1 MMKLRTI
8 KNSEN
13 VSVSSKSNFVKQAPQ
28 KVQYPT
34 INTVK
39 NTIGKT
45 FVFHP
50 DDLKK
55 FDEFKAI
62 SGLNRTKL
70 AIESIKRCIKKK
82 NHVTMI
88 RPTAGN
94 RVQRVIHIPIE
105 YDDYLINLADDNY
118 ESKSNML
125 SMLMLGFIKDYEV

>member
-1 MMKLRTI
+1 MKLRTI
-8 KNSEN
+8 KDSEN

-34 INTVK
+34 IKTVK

-45 FVFHP
+45 F
-50 DDLKK
+50 
-55 FDEFKAI
+55 
-62 SGLNRTKL
+62 
-70 AIESIKRCIKKK
+70 IKRCIKKK

-105 YDDYLINLADDNY
+105 YDDYLINLSDDNY

-125 SMLMLGFIKDYEV
+125 SMLMLGFIEDYE